1 MRLPGKLLAIV
12 LAALCCAS
20 AAAAGS
26 TWPAECGHSMFADHK
41 AYAVGDIV
49 TVIVEEGSELSSAA
63 GSNLSKTSKT
73 EGAVNTFDVPKS
85 AGAPKVFPGDMP
97 AVDYEGSRTF
107 DGAGTYTLKD
117 SIKTRLSAVV
127 VEVLPNGN
135 LMIEGSRFR
144 ESVDE
149 KVHIRISGIVR
160 PEDISAQNTVPSTA
174 VAQGKVVFDSKGP
187 VARSSRR
194 GWLDRLIDYIWPL

>member
-1 MRLPGKLLAIV
+1 MRFTRRFLLP
-12 LAALCCAS
+12 ALTAMCCAS
-20 AAAAGS
+20 AALAGS
-26 TWPAECGHSMFADHK
+26 TWPESAHSMFADHK

-49 TVIVEEGSELSSAA
+49 TVIVEEGSELSSTA
-63 GSNLSKTSKT
+63 GSNLSRTSAT
-73 EGAVNTFDVPKS
+73 EGAVNTLDVPKP

-107 DGAGTYTLKD
+107 NGAGTYTLKD
-117 SIKTRLSAVV
+117 SIKTSLSAVV

-149 KVHIRISGIVR
+149 KVHIRLSGIVR
-160 PEDISAQNTVPSTA
+160 PEDITADNTVPSTA
-174 VAQGKVVFDSKGP
+174 VAQAKVVFDSKGP

-194 GWLDRLIDYIWPL
+194 GWLDRLIDYIWPF